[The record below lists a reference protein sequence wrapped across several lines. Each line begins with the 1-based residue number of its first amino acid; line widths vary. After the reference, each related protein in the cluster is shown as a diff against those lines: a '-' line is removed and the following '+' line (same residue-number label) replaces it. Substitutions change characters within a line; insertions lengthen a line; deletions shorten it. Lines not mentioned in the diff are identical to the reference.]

1 MFYNCTT
8 CIANYVIFVSLLHVL
23 FHGSSVVLCWSLL
36 YSSVH
41 CLNTILITSE
51 HKKQYLFVL
60 GVDYHVVEQNDVGAK
75 YSEHLVKCCSVS
87 DVMS

>member
-1 MFYNCTT
+1 LLITLFLLVYSTFYFT
-8 CIANYVIFVSLLHVL
+8 VQ
-23 FHGSSVVLCWSLL
+23 VLCYADL
-36 YSSVH
+36 YFIVQ
-41 CLNTILITSE
+41 CFLNTILITSE

-75 YSEHLVKCCSVS
+75 YSEYSVKCCSVS

>member
-1 MFYNCTT
+1 M
-8 CIANYVIFVSLLHVL
+8 
-23 FHGSSVVLCWSLL
+23 
-36 YSSVH
+36 H

-75 YSEHLVKCCSVS
+75 YSEYLVKCCGVS